1 MSKDK
6 SNYVDVPLEFTI
18 PGETED
24 DAAVTGLRIKRPK
37 TRHIIKLA
45 AIVGKDI
52 AGFIA
57 SADGKDAKQKLAK
70 LSEGDAIGDLLSNL
84 LTEEYLDRILDLL
97 ADLCGITPKQAGEID
112 LEDQIAIFK
121 ALAGFFTSWTVLT
134 S

>member
-6 SNYVDVPLEFTI
+6 SNHVDVSLEFTI
-18 PGETED
+18 PGKD
-24 DAAVTGLRIKRPK
+24 KDAAVLTGLRVKRPK
-37 TRHIIKLA
+37 TRHIIKLT

-57 SADGKDAKQKLAK
+57 SSDGKDAKQKLAE
-70 LSEGDAIGDLLSNL
+70 LSEGDAFGDLLSSL
-84 LTEEYLDRILDLL
+84 LTEEYMEKILELQ
-97 ADLCGITPKQAGEID
+97 AELCGITPEQAGEID
-112 LEDQIAIFK
+112 MVDQIAIFK